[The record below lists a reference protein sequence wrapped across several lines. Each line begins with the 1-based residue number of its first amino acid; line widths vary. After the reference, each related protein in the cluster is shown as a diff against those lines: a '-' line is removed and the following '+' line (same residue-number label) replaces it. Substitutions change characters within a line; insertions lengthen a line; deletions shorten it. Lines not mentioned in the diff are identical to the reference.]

1 MSKIFYDTCSLLL
14 RSNNIFDDEE
24 QFVISS
30 ITLKEL
36 EHIKSS
42 NTKDAETKYAARHL
56 VQELHDNEDKYTVH
70 IYKEAM
76 LKPIK
81 EADLEINEDMK
92 ILATAIDY
100 SKTEEI
106 QFITND
112 GCLQKIA
119 QLFFNK
125 VFCIDEDRDNY
136 VGYIDHT
143 FQSDEEI
150 ANFYSNYQT
159 KPIFNNILVNQYL
172 VLRDKNED
180 IIDRLCWTGNG
191 YRPISFEQ
199 FDSKQFGKI
208 RPLDIQQQFVADS
221 LMHNKITMIQ
231 GPAGSGKTLLSLGY
245 LFNQLEK
252 SRINKII
259 VFCNTV
265 AAKDAAKLGFLPGSR
280 EEKLIDSQIGNLLI
294 SKLGSQVEL
303 ERLMENETI
312 VLLPMSDIRGYDTTG
327 MKAGIYISE
336 AQNLSIPLM
345 KLALQRIGN
354 DSICIIDGDAKTQV
368 DDINFAGSSNGM
380 RRASKIFR
388 GHNCYG
394 EIRLKEIH
402 RSEIALIAEAM

>member
-36 EHIKSS
+36 EYIKSS
-42 NTKDAETKYAARHL
+42 NSKDAETKYAARHL
-56 VQELHDNEDKYTVH
+56 VQELHDHEDKYTVH
-70 IYKEAM
+70 IYKETM

-100 SKTEEI
+100 AQQEEI

-119 QLFFNK
+119 KLFFK
-125 VFCIDEDRDNY
+125 EVFCIDEDRDNY
-136 VGYIDHT
+136 VGYIDYT

-150 ANFYSNYQT
+150 ANFYSNYQS
-159 KPIFNNILVNQYL
+159 KPIFNNILINQYL
-172 VLRDKNED
+172 VLRDKNGD

-312 VLLPMSDIRGYDTTG
+312 ILLPMSDIRGYDTTG

>member
-24 QFVISS
+24 SFIISS

-36 EHIKSS
+36 EQIKSS
-42 NTKDAETKYAARHL
+42 NYKDAEIKYAARHL
-56 VQELHDNEDKYTVH
+56 VQVLQENEDKYTVH
-70 IYKEAM
+70 IYQEKM
-76 LKPIK
+76 LQPIK
-81 EADLEINEDMK
+81 QADLEINEDIK

-100 SKTEEI
+100 SKKEDI
-106 QFITND
+106 DFVTND
-112 GCLQKIA
+112 GCLRKIA
-119 QLFFNK
+119 QLFFDK
-125 VFCIDEDRDNY
+125 VYCVDEDKDNY
-136 VGYIDHT
+136 LGYIDYQ

-159 KPIFNNILVNQYL
+159 KSIFPHMLINEYL
-172 VLRDKNED
+172 VLRDKNGD
-180 IIDRLCWTGNG
+180 IIDRLCWTGQG

-208 RPLDIQQQFVADS
+208 RPLDVQQQFVADS

-294 SKLGSQVEL
+294 SKIGSQVEL

-327 MKAGIYISE
+327 MRAGIYISE